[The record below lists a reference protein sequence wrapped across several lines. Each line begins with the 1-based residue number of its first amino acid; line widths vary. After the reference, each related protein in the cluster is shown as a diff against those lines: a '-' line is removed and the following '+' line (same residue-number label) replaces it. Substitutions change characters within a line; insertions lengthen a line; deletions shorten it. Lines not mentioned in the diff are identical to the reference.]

1 MRLIFAG
8 TPEFAA
14 RALAAL
20 HGAGHDIA
28 LVLTQPDRPTGRG
41 LKLVPGAVKTLALEH
56 GLPLFQPVNLK
67 EEQAR
72 ERLRAAAAELMVV
85 AAYGLI
91 LPEPVLALTPRGA
104 INIHASLLPRWRG
117 AAPIQRAILAGDAR
131 TGISIMQMDR
141 GLDTGA
147 VLTAAAIPIA
157 ADDTG
162 GSLHDKLADL
172 GARLI
177 VSALAQLERGELEA
191 RPQAEAGAS
200 YAAKISKTEAGID
213 WRESAAAIERKVRA
227 FNPHPGAA
235 SGIGNVG
242 LKIWR
247 AGAITAAGGA
257 PGTILET
264 GPGGIVVACG
274 SGALRLL
281 ELQRA
286 GGKRLAAA
294 QFLAG
299 FPLAPGERLETAAK
313 TTM

>member
-28 LVLTQPDRPTGRG
+28 LVLTRPDRPTGRG
-41 LKLVPGAVKTLALEH
+41 LKLVPSAVKALALEH
-56 GLPLFQPVNLK
+56 GLPLFQPANLK
-67 EEQAR
+67 EEQAS

-91 LPEPVLALTPRGA
+91 LPEPVLALPPRGA

-117 AAPIQRAILAGDAR
+117 AAPIQRAILAGDAH

-147 VLTAAAIPIA
+147 VLTAEAIPIA

-177 VSALAQLERGELEA
+177 VSALAQLERGELKP

-200 YAAKISKTEAGID
+200 YAAKISKAEAGID
-213 WRESAAAIERKVRA
+213 WREPAAAIERKVRA

-235 SGIGNVG
+235 SSIGNVG
-242 LKIWR
+242 LKIWH
-247 AGAITAAGGA
+247 AGAITAEGA
-257 PGTILET
+257 PGTILEA

-299 FPLAPGERLETAAK
+299 FPLAAGARLEISAK
-313 TTM
+313 TTI

>member
-28 LVLTQPDRPTGRG
+28 LVLTRPDRPTGRG
-41 LKLVPGAVKTLALEH
+41 LKLVPSAVKALALEH
-56 GLPLFQPVNLK
+56 GLPLFQPANLK
-67 EEQAR
+67 EEQAS

-91 LPEPVLALTPRGA
+91 LPESVLALTPRGA

-117 AAPIQRAILAGDAR
+117 AAPIQRAILAGDAH
-131 TGISIMQMDR
+131 TGITIMQMDR

-200 YAAKISKTEAGID
+200 YAAKISKAEAGID
-213 WRESAAAIERKVRA
+213 WREPAAAIERKVRA
-227 FNPHPGAA
+227 FNPHPGAS

-247 AGAITAAGGA
+247 AGAIAAGGA
-257 PGTILET
+257 PGTILEA

-286 GGKRLAAA
+286 GGKRLGAA

-299 FPLAPGERLETAAK
+299 FPLAAGERLEISAK
-313 TTM
+313 TTI